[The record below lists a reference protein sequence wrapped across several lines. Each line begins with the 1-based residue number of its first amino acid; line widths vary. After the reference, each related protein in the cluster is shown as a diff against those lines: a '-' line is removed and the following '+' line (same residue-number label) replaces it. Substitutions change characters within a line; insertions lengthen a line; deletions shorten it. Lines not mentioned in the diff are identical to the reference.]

1 MRLPVITP
9 SDVVSAAR
17 ALSTAASSL
26 GAAVTALADVAPRL
40 QDTLDRAARLL
51 DDLERLR
58 PQVED
63 LAAEVGTAIPPI
75 ATAARAVPGLVDDA
89 VAVTAALRAAV
100 DDSRAREIGTLLAQ
114 LDASTTTR
122 RLAAAGHLLD
132 GGDALRNGL
141 ATTGELLERLNSDAV
156 THRAQRVGELIDR
169 LDVDAVVRRS
179 ATAGQLLDRTDVDA
193 VVARTVMAGDVLEGL
208 AELLTPERRRSLGD
222 VLDRIAQLAADD
234 QLLDDVRTLVQRTRT
249 VLTAERTQRL
259 AALLD
264 NSQRLISGLENGD
277 LPSAHELK
285 QMPPDLRAML
295 ELLDELHQVVTGMP
309 GARRAQDRGAD
320 PHPRL

>member
-1 MRLPVITP
+1 MRLPIITP

-17 ALSTAASSL
+17 ALSAAATSV
-26 GAAVTALADVAPRL
+26 GAAVTALADLAPRL

-51 DDLERLR
+51 DDVERQR

-63 LAAEVGTAIPPI
+63 LAADVGTAIPSI
-75 ATAARAVPGLVDDA
+75 ATAAPAVPGLVDDA

-100 DDSRAREIGTLLAQ
+100 DEPSAREIATLLAQ
-114 LDASTTTR
+114 LDAASATR
-122 RLAAAGHLLD
+122 RLTAAGHLLD
-132 GGDALRNGL
+132 GADALRDGL
-141 ATTGELLERLNSDAV
+141 ATAGELLESLNSDAV
-156 THRAQRVGELIDR
+156 TRRGQRAGDLLDR
-169 LDVDAVVRRS
+169 TDVDAVVRRS

-193 VVARTVMAGDVLEGL
+193 VVARTVAAGDVVEGL
-208 AELLTPERRRSLGD
+208 AELLTPARRRGLGD
-222 VLDRIAQLAADD
+222 VLDRLAQLAADD
-234 QLLDDVRTLVQRTRT
+234 QLLDDVRRLVQRTLI

-264 NSQRLISGLENGD
+264 HSQRLISGLENGD
-277 LPSAHELK
+277 LPSAQELK

>member
-1 MRLPVITP
+1 MRLPIITP

-17 ALSTAASSL
+17 ALSAAATSV
-26 GAAVTALADVAPRL
+26 GAAVTALADLAPRL

-51 DDLERLR
+51 DDVERQR

-63 LAAEVGTAIPPI
+63 LAADVGTAIPSI
-75 ATAARAVPGLVDDA
+75 ATAAPAVPRLVDDA

-100 DDSRAREIGTLLAQ
+100 DEPSAREIATLLAQ
-114 LDASTTTR
+114 LDAASATR
-122 RLAAAGHLLD
+122 RLTAAGHLLD
-132 GGDALRNGL
+132 GADALRDGL
-141 ATTGELLERLNSDAV
+141 ATAGELLESLNSDAV
-156 THRAQRVGELIDR
+156 TRRGQRAGDLLDR
-169 LDVDAVVRRS
+169 TDVDAVVRRS

-193 VVARTVMAGDVLEGL
+193 VVARTVAAGDVVEGL
-208 AELLTPERRRSLGD
+208 AELLTPARRRNLGD
-222 VLDRIAQLAADD
+222 VLDRLAQLAADD
-234 QLLDDVRTLVQRTRT
+234 QLLDDVRRLVQRTLI

-264 NSQRLISGLENGD
+264 HSQRLISGLENGD
-277 LPSAHELK
+277 LPSAQELK
-285 QMPPDLRAML
+285 QMPADLRAML